1 MLRAWNLR
9 RSKREKHFWVVA
21 TVTHRGESRRWSWG
35 PNHGSGDRSP
45 WGTESPRSWSIW
57 KKYTTWNLRP
67 CENARHNLMLLVSF
81 FYCSA
86 HRARGYF
93 RYVLTVVCKYH
104 QHFLGPNSIITHRDL
119 CLVLCLLYQGI
130 LNWFYCLDSFVCFE
144 FYSSIGVHWGPG
156 EKPRQ
161 GTWRTESPR
170 SWSIFK
176 STQPEI

>member
-67 CENARHNLMLLVSF
+67 WENARHNLMLLVSF

-86 HRARGYF
+86 HRAHGYF

-130 LNWFYCLDSFVCFE
+130 LNWFYCLDSLSAANVLFI
-144 FYSSIGVHWGPG
+144 YSAVGSRDEAPAGGLG
-156 EKPRQ
+156 
-161 GTWRTESPR
+161 TESPR
-170 SWSIFK
+170 SRRIY
-176 STQPEI
+176 